1 MEAAD
6 DESGEGVEGVEDA
19 GSGGGGGFG
28 DGEVRG
34 GAAERLIHGGA
45 REGVGEVAFV
55 VLEDDGEGV
64 GMGAVG
70 GEVLVER
77 VPRGE
82 IVRGA
87 ARVAVGDE
95 DEAIGSAE
103 DDLAGGVVVCLAGD
117 GVELEAGAVAVDE
130 DAFDGEEVEEEGAVA
145 HGGERDEVAAC
156 GAVEPL
162 VDPGE
167 VGGFSGHGGAGV
179 DEFEGDLAGFVVED
193 GHGARGSGGTG
204 EGADGHGEFFPE
216 AVGEMRG
223 GVFDGE
229 APVVFDEEAAG
240 EVGALDGEGAGAVE
254 VHGIGEGAEGGGGGG
269 SGLAESGEGGRGCG
283 CFCGDFVAVEEEARE
298 DAGQGGAVGG
308 CHGRGD
314 GAAAHEE
321 GLQGEL
327 GAVVGD
333 RLALQGDG
341 LGGWSGWDDWG
352 GRDGGVAIRGLRRR
366 QAQFG
371 GASGR
376 AEFCE
381 AGHVGCFAGRC
392 GDFGGRGCG
401 EEVAVVCGGD
411 GALEEAGAG
420 VVDGGEAE
428 RKVARGGER
437 QEDEGVV
444 WWACGADEFRGE
456 EPAEILGGHG
466 PGDGGG
472 GVLMG
477 RGCGGGRCLR
487 GVIRDPGG
495 VRTTEEM
502 TQIEGHGGYAATARG
517 TAASSQETD
526 GLSR

>member
-1 MEAAD
+1 ML
-6 DESGEGVEGVEDA
+6 GNP
-19 GSGGGGGFG
+19 FF
-28 DGEVRG
+28 RQ
-34 GAAERLIHGGA
+34 
-45 REGVGEVAFV
+45 
-55 VLEDDGEGV
+55 
-64 GMGAVG
+64 
-70 GEVLVER
+70 
-77 VPRGE
+77 P
-82 IVRGA
+82 
-87 ARVAVGDE
+87 
-95 DEAIGSAE
+95 IGIRMRDS
-103 DDLAGGVVVCLAGD
+103 
-117 GVELEAGAVAVDE
+117 GAVA
-130 DAFDGEEVEEEGAVA
+130 GNRNVA
-145 HGGERDEVAAC
+145 
-156 GAVEPL
+156 
-162 VDPGE
+162 
-167 VGGFSGHGGAGV
+167 
-179 DEFEGDLAGFVVED
+179 
-193 GHGARGSGGTG
+193 G
-204 EGADGHGEFFPE
+204 EGADGDGVVFVA
-216 AVGEMRG
+216 AVGEVRG

-240 EVGALDGEGAGAVE
+240 EIGGLDGEGACAVE
-254 VHGIGEGAEGGGGGG
+254 VHGIGERAEGGGGGG
-269 SGLAESGEGGRGCG
+269 SGLAESWEGGRSCRS
-283 CFCGDFVAVEEEARE
+283 FCGDVVAVEEEARE

-308 CHGRGD
+308 GHGRGA

-327 GAVVGD
+327 GAVGGD

-341 LGGWSGWDDWG
+341 LGGWG
-352 GRDGGVAIRGLRRR
+352 GRDGWDGGVAVRGLWRG

-371 GASGR
+371 GAPGW

-381 AGHVGCFAGRC
+381 AGDVGCFAGRC

-401 EEVAVVCGGD
+401 IEGTWEGSGQEVAVVCGSD

-420 VVDGGEAE
+420 VVDCGEAE
-428 RKVARGGER
+428 GKVAGRGER

-444 WWACGADEFRGE
+444 GRACGADEFRRE
-456 EPAEILGGHG
+456 ELAEILGGHG

-472 GVLMG
+472 CGRLMG